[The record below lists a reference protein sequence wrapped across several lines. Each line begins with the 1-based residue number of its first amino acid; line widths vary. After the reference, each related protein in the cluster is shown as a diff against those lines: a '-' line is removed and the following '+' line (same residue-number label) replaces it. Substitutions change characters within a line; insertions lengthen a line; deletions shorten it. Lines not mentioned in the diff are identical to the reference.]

1 MALRDASQRDK
12 MDNETLVRLFES
24 GSILLFLNAPPEL
37 EFGID
42 YNSWQ
47 TGPRFRG
54 VKLIPPGLHFIYYR
68 FDSGLCWP
76 GAAVLMRSG
85 DPLRC
90 AAQGAGRAKPQ
101 SEQDSLLFSKPSR
114 C

>member
-1 MALRDASQRDK
+1 

-24 GSILLFLNAPPEL
+24 GSILLFLDAPPDL

-42 YNSWQ
+42 YTSWQ

-68 FDSGLCWP
+68 LI
-76 GAAVLMRSG
+76 
-85 DPLRC
+85 
-90 AAQGAGRAKPQ
+90 
-101 SEQDSLLFSKPSR
+101 SR
-114 C
+114 CWGALSGYF